1 MAVKVNVKQLER
13 LQRQISKLASSDID
27 EFCESCTKEIATR
40 LLRKVIKRT
49 PVGQYSG
56 GSGKTGGTLK
66 RGWSAQKNIKVHH
79 FGDTYVVEI
88 INAVEY
94 ASYVEYGHR
103 TANHQGWVPGQFCL
117 TISEKEIENLTPK
130 LLESKINKLLK
141 ECFK

>member
-1 MAVKVNVKQLER
+1 MSVKVDVRQLER
-13 LQRQISKLASSDID
+13 LQKQIERVTTVDID
-27 EFCESCTKEIATR
+27 AFCEACTKEIAAR

-49 PVGQYSG
+49 PVGQYPS
-56 GSGKTGGTLK
+56 GSGKSGGTLR
-66 RGWSAQKNIKVHH
+66 RGWSAQKDIKVHY

-88 INAVEY
+88 VNPVEY

-103 TANHQGWVPGQFCL
+103 TTNHQGWVPGQFCL
-117 TISEKEIENLTPK
+117 TISEKEIENLAPK